1 MGATGAAFGFSIIVR
16 PSNVLVRFQLTVEPI
31 PNRCQTRA
39 YPELALPVLGLDAA
53 FSSFIN
59 YLHSGAVAGNAFL
72 TEYPDVFAGLF
83 FLVVGILVIALLIA
97 AAVVLLPAIL
107 IAAFVW
113 FLTGSFLFAGISFL
127 VVAVLW
133 LAVIA
138 ED

>member
-1 MGATGAAFGFSIIVR
+1 M
-16 PSNVLVRFQLTVEPI
+16 
-31 PNRCQTRA
+31 
-39 YPELALPVLGLDAA
+39 GLDAA

-59 YLHSGAVAGNAFL
+59 YLHGGAVAGNAFL
-72 TEYPDVFAGLF
+72 TGYPDVFAGLF

-97 AAVVLLPAIL
+97 AAVVPLPAIL